1 MFLNVRNSEKPN
13 VLMILTVLLGIN
25 SEKEMFHCRVQFHL
39 YSTVPR
45 MRHSKTRELLVVS
58 FPGDA
63 LFFSF
68 CAPNA
73 CQRAFRRHVRQL
85 SGTFFQ
91 QPADSSQDISDGRL
105 VAARHTQRSGLV
117 RPLTLELSR
126 ILELAD

>member
-1 MFLNVRNSEKPN
+1 
-13 VLMILTVLLGIN
+13 
-25 SEKEMFHCRVQFHL
+25 
-39 YSTVPR
+39 
-45 MRHSKTRELLVVS
+45 
-58 FPGDA
+58 
-63 LFFSF
+63 
-68 CAPNA
+68 
-73 CQRAFRRHVRQL
+73 L